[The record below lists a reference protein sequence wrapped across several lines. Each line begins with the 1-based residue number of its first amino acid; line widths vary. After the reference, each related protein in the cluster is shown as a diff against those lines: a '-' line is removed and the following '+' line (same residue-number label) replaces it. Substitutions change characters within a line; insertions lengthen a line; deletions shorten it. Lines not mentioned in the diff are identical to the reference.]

1 LSIYRIHVLSGAAW
15 SSVLHVWLIMQRSWV
30 WAPSEAPSC
39 FIALSKTLYP

>member
-30 WAPSEAPSC
+30 WAHQRPLVVS
-39 FIALSKTLYP
+39 LH